1 MIVKKIIVIVILGF
15 SVFHTQA
22 NQPLFDTTDIR
33 VFRTAGIAT
42 ATAFAGAYFMDA
54 SVNNFF
60 EENRKPFLNHYTS
73 IANPLGDKWVILPA
87 NVLIYGGG
95 LLLKDEKLEKTSL
108 NALKSVLTTGILTE
122 GSKQLFGRA
131 RPDLDKGPSFFDP
144 FPIFRSNNS
153 QYKSLPSGH
162 ASLAFAFFTPFAE
175 AYSEWLYL
183 IPASVAFS
191 RVYKNKHWTSDVILG
206 SAIGFAAGY
215 FFQEKNRNIEVSFN
229 KIVIKF

>member
-1 MIVKKIIVIVILGF
+1 MIRKYLFLIVCLVFYTSEISAQKPLLDSTDKK
-15 SVFHTQA
+15 
-22 NQPLFDTTDIR
+22 
-33 VFRTAGIAT
+33 VFRYAGILS
-42 ATAFAGAYFMDA
+42 ATAFTGAYLLDGRIHNHFQA
-54 SVNNFF
+54 QGN
-60 EENRKPFLNHYTS
+60 KFLNKYTDIS
-73 IANPLGDKWVILPA
+73 NPLGDKWLILPA
-87 NVLIYGGG
+87 NVVIYGGG
-95 LLLKDEKLEKTSL
+95 LLLDDEKLEKTSL

-131 RPDLDKGPSFFDP
+131 RPVLDKGPRYFDP
-144 FPIFRSNNS
+144 FPIFRKNNS

-191 RVYKNKHWTSDVILG
+191 RIYKNKHWASDVILG
-206 SAIGFAAGY
+206 SAIGFVTGY